1 MPDIIS
7 SYYQGILQQV
17 RSEVDLINSLFKH
30 QGIKGE
36 GNEAA
41 LRELLRRFIPK
52 KYGVGTGVIIDKE
65 GNCSQQCDIIVYD
78 TFHYPSLLSLTAVH
92 LFPVDI
98 VYAIIQVKT
107 TLTKVRSEEAL
118 DNIASVRKLHVI
130 QEQWTTSN
138 VRPEGVGYKEL
149 TSFSPMG
156 FIFAYNSKTPNCK
169 TFKSWFIPILGSDVS
184 HWPTFVV
191 CLDQGFLGFKSKEK
205 NLWEPQPGT
214 GMRFKGEIIR
224 LKDGQGQDVKFSG
237 KRNFYNENGVDYPVK
252 KLDDQKYVPID
263 QSRVLLVFLLFL
275 HELLSFHPINPAISF
290 VKHYFRGESIEAGD
304 EI

>member
-1 MPDIIS
+1 
-7 SYYQGILQQV
+7 
-17 RSEVDLINSLFKH
+17 
-30 QGIKGE
+30 
-36 GNEAA
+36 

-52 KYGVGTGVIIDKE
+52 KYGVGMGVIVDKE

-98 VYAIIQVKT
+98 VYATIQVKT
-107 TLTKVRSEEAL
+107 TLTKVRSGEAL
-118 DNIASVRKLHVI
+118 DNIASVRKLHII

-138 VRPEGVGYKEL
+138 IRPGGVGYIEH
-149 TSFSPMG
+149 TPFPPMG
-156 FIFAYNSKTPNCK
+156 FIFAYNSKTPDSK
-169 TFKSWFIPILGSDVS
+169 TFKSWFIPTPGSDVS

-191 CLDQGFLGFKSKEK
+191 CLDQGFLGFKNKEM
-205 NLWEPQPGT
+205 NVWQPQPGI

-224 LKDGQGQDVKFSG
+224 LKNNQGQDVEFSG
-237 KRNFYNENGVDYPVK
+237 KRNSYNENGVDYPVK
-252 KLDDQKYVPID
+252 KLDDKKYVPID

-290 VKHYFRGESIEAGD
+290 VEHYFRGENIEAGD